1 MADAYV
7 SLSEHEGFCVPLVEA
22 MAADV
27 PVLAYAS
34 SVIPETLGGAG
45 VQFSPKDLEY
55 AAELLGM
62 LVYDDAVRERVL
74 EGQRRRVMDFGP
86 RRIER
91 EVDTLLNTIG

>member
-1 MADAYV
+1 
-7 SLSEHEGFCVPLVEA
+7 

-34 SVIPETLGGAG
+34 TVIPETLDGAG

-74 EGQRRRVMDFGP
+74 EGQRRRVRDFGP
-86 RRIER
+86 ERIER
-91 EVDTLLNTIG
+91 EVDSLLSRIG